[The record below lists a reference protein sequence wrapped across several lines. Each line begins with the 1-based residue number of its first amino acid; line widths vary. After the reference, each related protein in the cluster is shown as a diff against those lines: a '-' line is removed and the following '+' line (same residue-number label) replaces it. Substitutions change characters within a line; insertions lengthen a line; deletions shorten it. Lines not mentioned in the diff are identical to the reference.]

1 MDEVGR
7 ERRSNPALIRIDKRY
22 FRPTDVVM
30 GDASK
35 ATSKLGWESKTTF
48 DELVSEM
55 VEADCRAAESRSIK
69 VKDNCFVGGKCA
81 WSPAMPA
88 WLGCAVG
95 RRMSG
100 ASGQR
105 P

>member
-1 MDEVGR
+1 M
-7 ERRSNPALIRIDKRY
+7 DKRY

-69 VKDNCFVGGKCA
+69 VKDNCFVGGNAPGLRPRRHGWGAQWGAGC
-81 WSPAMPA
+81 PA
-88 WLGCAVG
+88 
-95 RRMSG
+95 
-100 ASGQR
+100 R
-105 P
+105 PGKGLNGGHS